1 MMLRKNK
8 YLTYLISLFKLID
21 SVYQKLMF
29 LTTKGRYAV
38 TAMLDIILHGGV
50 ERPVS
55 LTQISERQG
64 ISVSY
69 LEQIFLLL
77 KKHSLV
83 RSVKG
88 PGGGYVITKKPS
100 EISVVE
106 ILHAVGES
114 IKMTKCQ
121 GKASCKGTSAK
132 CITHHLW
139 ENFEQKISNYLT
151 STTMEHIL
159 QKNSFVHEDE
169 HVVGASS

>member
-1 MMLRKNK
+1 
-8 YLTYLISLFKLID
+8 
-21 SVYQKLMF
+21 MF

-38 TAMLDIILHGGV
+38 TAMLDIMLHGGV
-50 ERPVS
+50 EKPIS
-55 LTQISERQG
+55 LSQISERQG

-83 RSVKG
+83 HSVKG
-88 PGGGYVITKKPS
+88 PGGGYIISKKPS

-121 GKASCKGTSAK
+121 GTKSCTGASAR

-151 STTMEHIL
+151 STTMAHIL
-159 QKNSFVHEDE
+159 EKNTFSHEDE
-169 HVVGASS
+169 RAVSTFG